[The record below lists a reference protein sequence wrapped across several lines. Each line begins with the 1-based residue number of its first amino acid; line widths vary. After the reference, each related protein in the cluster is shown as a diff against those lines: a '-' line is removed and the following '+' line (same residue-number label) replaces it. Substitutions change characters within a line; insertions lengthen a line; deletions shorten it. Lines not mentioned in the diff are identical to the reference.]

1 MKPRR
6 AHLLTVLAAVVVLII
21 LLSFLKLSSV
31 LNSASIV
38 QTEAL
43 PKTEGSLRKNSR
55 MSDRTQNELEI
66 VPDKLPSPE
75 VAPSQHMRREEE
87 PPPSAASLP
96 VRASAPPNDFSL
108 VLGFRHAKS
117 SEQSSEV
124 LRILAHKR
132 NYCDA
137 ETKLAVNYD
146 FVDRRGVDWAWCVD
160 MAKTHKIQLGL
171 SWGTLSAQ
179 DQKTWWVF

>member
-6 AHLLTVLAAVVVLII
+6 AHLLTFLAAVVVLII

-31 LNSASIV
+31 LNSASVV
-38 QTEAL
+38 QTADRQ
-43 PKTEGSLRKNSR
+43 SII
-55 MSDRTQNELEI
+55 SDRVQNELEI
-66 VPDKLPSPE
+66 IPDKLSSPK
-75 VAPSQHMRREEE
+75 VPPVQQMRREEE
-87 PPPSAASLP
+87 PPPSTASLP

-108 VLGFRHAKS
+108 VLGFRHVKS
-117 SEQSSEV
+117 SEQSSEI

-146 FVDRRGVDWAWCVD
+146 FVDR
-160 MAKTHKIQLGL
+160 
-171 SWGTLSAQ
+171 
-179 DQKTWWVF
+179 